1 VLLFFCLALLPGGRI
16 LFNVQLAQTKISG
29 ENTKGK
35 IISLLHGMI
44 AFGSLAQ
51 PPRLALQTWNC
62 PYLLAEA
69 IKSSSTP
76 KFFPLSL
83 PFRPY

>member
-1 VLLFFCLALLPGGRI
+1 LHCCQEGRI

-35 IISLLHGMI
+35 IMNLLHGII
-44 AFGSLAQ
+44 AFGSLAH

-62 PYLLAEA
+62 PYSLA
-69 IKSSSTP
+69 
-76 KFFPLSL
+76 
-83 PFRPY
+83 